1 MPETTLIAIGGGG
14 ATHGTHPELDRLCLS
29 YACQQP
35 RIGFIG
41 IASDDDLA
49 QFRLFEAAIRP
60 MASAVT
66 RLHPMADERTA
77 RHWAEGLDLVYLG
90 GGDPVRLVAH
100 LIATGIG
107 AVLADAYR
115 RGVPLAGV
123 SAGAMCWFDSFLWRS
138 PDAGLAVAPGL
149 GLVSGSMTPHS
160 LIEPERLIKM
170 QDLVDSGAFFEAWA
184 VDDGA
189 ALIIQNGAASSWY
202 PQEGTPRVHRFARS
216 EPRSVSGV

>member
-14 ATHGTHPELDRLCLS
+14 AIHGTHPALDRLCLS
-29 YACQQP
+29 HVCSRP
-35 RIGFIG
+35 RVGFVG
-41 IASDDDLA
+41 IASGDDLA
-49 QFRLFEAAIRP
+49 QYYMFEAAIRP
-60 MASAVT
+60 MASEVV
-66 RLHPMADERTA
+66 RLDPMADARTA
-77 RHWAEGLDLVYLG
+77 RYWAEGLDLVYLG
-90 GGDPVRLVAH
+90 GGDPVRLVAR

-138 PDAGLAVAPGL
+138 TDAGLAVAPGL

-216 EPRSVSGV
+216 EPQSISGV

>member
-14 ATHGTHPELDRLCLS
+14 ATHGTHPELDRLCLAHS
-29 YACQQP
+29 CARP
-35 RIGFIG
+35 RIGFVG
-41 IASDDDLA
+41 IASDDDRA
-49 QFRLFEAAIRP
+49 QYRMFKTSIKP
-60 MASAVT
+60 IASAVT
-66 RLHPMADERTA
+66 RLDPMADGKTA
-77 RHWAEGLDLVYLG
+77 RRWAEGLDLVYLG
-90 GGDPVRLVAH
+90 GGDPVRLVRH
-100 LIATGIG
+100 LKATGIG
-107 AVLADAYR
+107 AVLAETYR

-138 PDAGLAVAPGL
+138 PDVGLTLAPGL

-170 QDLVDSGAFFEAWA
+170 QDLVDGGAISEAWA

-189 ALIIQNGAASSWY
+189 ALIIQNGVASSGY
-202 PQEGTPRVHRFARS
+202 HEDGAPRVHRFARS